1 MRKATISGKLI
12 HYNVSNGSAIVR
24 PECACDAEATEALAT
39 LVNSEIIGTRDLV
52 LDLSRCPYVETP
64 GYRWLVRQLRQL
76 ESAGR
81 TLIVVGMLPSVARVF
96 KLLHFDRMIPVAKD
110 VPEAMDRLQ
119 HGTEKASVS

>member
-1 MRKATISGKLI
+1 MRKATIGGKQI

-24 PECACDAEATEALAT
+24 PECACDAEATEALAK
-39 LVNSEIIGTRDLV
+39 LVNSEIIGRRDLV

-81 TLIVVGMLPSVARVF
+81 TLIVAGMMPSVDRVF
-96 KLLHFDRMIPVAKD
+96 RLLHFDRMITVAKD
-110 VPEAMDRLQ
+110 VPEALDKLQ
-119 HGTEKASVS
+119 DTKQKTAVS